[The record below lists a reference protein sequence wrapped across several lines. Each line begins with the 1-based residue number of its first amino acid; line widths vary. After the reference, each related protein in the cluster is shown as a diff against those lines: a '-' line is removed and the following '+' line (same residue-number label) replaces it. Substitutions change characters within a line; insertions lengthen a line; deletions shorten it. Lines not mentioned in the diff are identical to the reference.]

1 MEIVRKIQKLLRS
14 KKAYSSAPLAVVI
27 ALAGM
32 MFFVVLWQIIR
43 LITISAGVKDAVQ
56 SAVIATS
63 VGNYS
68 NVYDGVREGYS
79 GGYRYSGNSWKT
91 AISTGDIYGRLDKLL
106 CLKNT
111 GGKHAK
117 IFSNGIEYS
126 VYGLSVNVDN
136 ARFAPNSRDIQQF
149 SATSFI
155 TLEVPLSFCGN
166 LLPPMKVELCVRSKF
181 TPKF

>member
-79 GGYRYSGNSWKT
+79 GGYRFSGNSWC
-91 AISTGDIYGRLDKLL
+91 AAVSTGDVYGRLDQLL
-106 CLKNT
+106 GLHSS
-111 GGKHAK
+111 GGKHVK
-117 IFSNGIEYS
+117 TNSDGTEYA

-136 ARFAPNSRDIQQF
+136 AQFAPTSGDIPQF
-149 SATSFI
+149 SATSYI
-155 TLEVPLSFCGN
+155 TLEVPLSFCGDI
-166 LLPPMKVELCVRSKF
+166 LPPMKIRLCVKSKY

>member
-1 MEIVRKIQKLLRS
+1 MTRIRKLLRS

-43 LITISAGVKDAVQ
+43 LITIAAGVQDAVQ
-56 SAVIATS
+56 SAVISTS

-79 GGYRYSGNSWKT
+79 GGYRFSGNSWKT
-91 AISTGDIYGRLDKLL
+91 AVSTGNVYGRLDQLL
-106 CLKNT
+106 GLQSS
-111 GGKHAK
+111 GGKHIKAN
-117 IFSNGIEYS
+117 SDGTEYA

-136 ARFAPNSRDIQQF
+136 AEFAPSSGEIEQF
-149 SATSFI
+149 SATSYI
-155 TLEVPLSFCGN
+155 TLEVPLSFCGDI
-166 LLPPMKVELCVRSKF
+166 LPPMKVRLCVKSKY

>member
-1 MEIVRKIQKLLRS
+1 MEVVRKIKKLLHS
-14 KKAYSSAPLAVVI
+14 KKAYSSAPLVVVI

-91 AISTGDIYGRLDKLL
+91 AVSTGDVYGRLDQLL
-106 CLKNT
+106 ELRSS
-111 GGKHAK
+111 GGKHVK
-117 IFSNGIEYS
+117 TNSDGTEYA

-136 ARFAPNSRDIQQF
+136 AQFAPTSGDIPQF
-149 SATSFI
+149 SATSYI
-155 TLEVPLSFCGN
+155 TLEVPLSFCGDI
-166 LLPPMKVELCVRSKF
+166 LPPLKIRLCVKSKY

>member
-1 MEIVRKIQKLLRS
+1 MTKIRKLLRS

-43 LITISAGVKDAVQ
+43 LITIAAGVQDAVQ
-56 SAVIATS
+56 SAVISTS
-63 VGNYS
+63 VNNYS

-79 GGYRYSGNSWKT
+79 GGYRFSGNSWKS
-91 AISTGDIYGRLDKLL
+91 AVSTGNVYSRLDQLL
-106 CLKNT
+106 GLQS
-111 GGKHAK
+111 GSGKHIK
-117 IFSNGIEYS
+117 TNSDGTEYA

-136 ARFAPNSRDIQQF
+136 AEFAPSSGEIEQF
-149 SATSFI
+149 SATSYI
-155 TLEVPLSFCGN
+155 TLEVPLSFCGDI
-166 LLPPMKVELCVRSKF
+166 LPPMKIRLCVKSKY

>member
-1 MEIVRKIQKLLRS
+1 MRKLLQLLRS
-14 KKAYSSAPLAVVI
+14 KKGYTSAPLVVVI

-79 GGYRYSGNSWKT
+79 GGYRYSGNSWRA
-91 AISTGDIYGRLDKLL
+91 AISTGDVYGRLDQLL
-106 CLKNT
+106 GLRSS
-111 GGKHAK
+111 GGKHVK
-117 IFSNGIEYS
+117 INSDGTEYA

-136 ARFAPNSRDIQQF
+136 AQFAPTSGDIPQF
-149 SATSFI
+149 SATSYI
-155 TLEVPLSFCGN
+155 TLEVPLSFCGDV
-166 LLPPMKVELCVRSKF
+166 LPPMKIRLCVKSKY

>member
-1 MEIVRKIQKLLRS
+1 MISKIIQLLRS
-14 KKAYSSAPLAVVI
+14 RKAYSSAPLAVVI

-91 AISTGDIYGRLDKLL
+91 AVSTGDVYGRLDQLL
-106 CLKNT
+106 GLHSS
-111 GGKHAK
+111 GGKHIK
-117 IFSNGIEYS
+117 TNSDGKEYS
-126 VYGLSVNVDN
+126 
-136 ARFAPNSRDIQQF
+136 I
-149 SATSFI
+149 
-155 TLEVPLSFCGN
+155 
-166 LLPPMKVELCVRSKF
+166 
-181 TPKF
+181 

>member
-1 MEIVRKIQKLLRS
+1 MIGKIRRLLRS
-14 KKAYSSAPLAVVI
+14 RKGFSSAPLAVVI

-32 MFFVVLWQIIR
+32 MFFVVLWQFVR

-79 GGYRYSGNSWKT
+79 GGYRYSGSSWQT
-91 AISTGDIYGRLDKLL
+91 AVSTGDVYGRLDQLL
-106 CLKNT
+106 GLHSS
-111 GGKHAK
+111 GGKHVK
-117 IFSNGIEYS
+117 TNSDGVEYS

-136 ARFAPNSRDIQQF
+136 AQFAPTSGNISQF
-149 SATSFI
+149 CATSYI
-155 TLEVPLSFCGN
+155 TLEVPLSFCGDI
-166 LLPPMKVELCVRSKF
+166 LPPMRIQLMVKSKY

>member
-1 MEIVRKIQKLLRS
+1 MEIASRIKKLLRS

-32 MFFVVLWQIIR
+32 MFFVTLWQIVR
-43 LITISAGVKDAVQ
+43 LVTIAAGVKDAVQ
-56 SAVIATS
+56 SAVISTS

-79 GGYRYSGNSWKT
+79 GGYKFSGNSWKT
-91 AISTGDIYGRLDKLL
+91 AISTGDVYGRMDGLL
-106 CLKNT
+106 GLKSD
-111 GGKHAK
+111 GSKHSKYTAD
-117 IFSNGIEYS
+117 GVEYS

-136 ARFAPNSRDIQQF
+136 AEFAPSSGEIKQF
-149 SATSFI
+149 SATSYI
-155 TLEVPLSFCGN
+155 TLEVPLSFCGDV
-166 LLPPMKVELCVRSKF
+166 LPPMKVRLCVKSKY

>member
-1 MEIVRKIQKLLRS
+1 MKKILLLLRS
-14 KKAYSSAPLAVVI
+14 KKAYTAAPLTVAI

-32 MFFVVLWQIIR
+32 MFFVTIWQIVR
-43 LITISAGVKDAVQ
+43 LVTISAGVQDAVQ

-79 GGYRYSGNSWKT
+79 GGYRFSGNSWRA
-91 AISTGDIYGRLDKLL
+91 AISTGDVYGRLDQLL
-106 CLKNT
+106 GLQSS
-111 GGKHAK
+111 GGKHVK
-117 IFSNGIEYS
+117 INSDGTEFA

-136 ARFAPNSRDIQQF
+136 AQFAPNSSEIKQF
-149 SATSFI
+149 SATSYI
-155 TLEVPLSFCGN
+155 TLEVPLSFCGDI
-166 LLPPMKVELCVRSKF
+166 LPPMKIRLCVKSKY

>member
-1 MEIVRKIQKLLRS
+1 MKKLLQLLRS
-14 KKAYSSAPLAVVI
+14 KKAYTAAPLTVAI

-79 GGYRYSGNSWKT
+79 GGYRFSGNSWRA
-91 AISTGDIYGRLDKLL
+91 AISTGDVYGRLDQLL
-106 CLKNT
+106 GLHNS
-111 GGKHAK
+111 GGKHIK
-117 IFSNGIEYS
+117 SNSDGTEFA
-126 VYGLSVNVDN
+126 VYGLFVNVDN
-136 ARFAPNSRDIQQF
+136 AQFAPTSGDIPQF
-149 SATSFI
+149 SATSYI
-155 TLEVPLSFCGN
+155 TLEVPLSFCGDV
-166 LLPPMKVELCVRSKF
+166 LPPMKIQLCVKSKY

>member
-1 MEIVRKIQKLLRS
+1 MKKILRLLRS
-14 KKAYSSAPLAVVI
+14 KNGYTSSPLVVAI
-27 ALAGM
+27 ALGSL

-79 GGYRYSGNSWKT
+79 GGYRFSGNSWKT
-91 AISTGDIYGRLDKLL
+91 AVSTGDVYGRMDGLL
-106 CLKNT
+106 GLKSD
-111 GGKHAK
+111 GSKHSKYTAD
-117 IFSNGIEYS
+117 GVEYS

-136 ARFAPNSRDIQQF
+136 AQFAPSSGEIKQF
-149 SATSFI
+149 SATSYI
-155 TLEVPLSFCGN
+155 TLEVPLSFCGDM
-166 LLPPMKVELCVRSKF
+166 LPPMKIRLCVKSKY

>member
-1 MEIVRKIQKLLRS
+1 MRKIIQLLRS
-14 KKAYSSAPLAVVI
+14 KKGFSSASLAVVI

-32 MFFVVLWQIIR
+32 MFFVVLWQIVR

-79 GGYRYSGNSWKT
+79 GGYRYSGNSWKK
-91 AISTGDIYGRLDKLL
+91 AVSTGNVYGRLDQFLGL
-106 CLKNT
+106 HSRN
-111 GGKHAK
+111 GKHTK
-117 IFSNGIEYS
+117 SSSDGVEYS
-126 VYGLSVNVDN
+126 VYGLTVNIDN
-136 ARFAPNSRDIQQF
+136 AEFAPTSGEITQF
-149 SATSFI
+149 SATSYI
-155 TLEVPLSFCGN
+155 TLEVPLSFCEEV
-166 LLPPMKVELCVRSKF
+166 LPPMQIRLCVKSKY

>member
-1 MEIVRKIQKLLRS
+1 MKRIIQLLRS
-14 KKAYSSAPLAVVI
+14 KKAFSSAPLAVVI

-32 MFFVVLWQIIR
+32 MFFVVLWQIVR
-43 LITISAGVKDAVQ
+43 LVIISAGVKDTVQ

-79 GGYRYSGNSWKT
+79 GGYRYSGSAWNS
-91 AISTGDIYGRLDKLL
+91 AISTGDIYGRLDELL
-106 CLKNT
+106 GLKSA
-111 GGKHAK
+111 GDKHVK
-117 IFSNGIEYS
+117 INSDGTEYA

-136 ARFAPNSRDIQQF
+136 AQFAPTSGDIPQF
-149 SATSFI
+149 SATSYI
-155 TLEVPLSFCGN
+155 TLEVPLSFCGDA
-166 LLPPMKVELCVRSKF
+166 LPPMKVQLCVKSKY

>member
-1 MEIVRKIQKLLRS
+1 MRKIQKLLHS

-27 ALAGM
+27 ALAVM
-32 MFFVVLWQIIR
+32 MFFIVLWQIIR

-56 SAVIATS
+56 SAVISTS

-91 AISTGDIYGRLDKLL
+91 AISTGDIYGRLDELL
-106 CLKNT
+106 GLKNT

-117 IFSNGIEYS
+117 ISSNSVEYS

-136 ARFAPNSRDIQQF
+136 AQFAPNSNEIQQF
-149 SATSFI
+149 CATSFL

-166 LLPPMKVELCVRSKF
+166 FLPPMKVELCVKSKF

>member
-1 MEIVRKIQKLLRS
+1 MTRIRKLLRS

-32 MFFVVLWQIIR
+32 MFFVVLWQIVR
-43 LITISAGVKDAVQ
+43 LVTISAGVKDAVQ
-56 SAVIATS
+56 SAVISTS

-79 GGYRYSGNSWKT
+79 GGYRFSGNSWKT
-91 AISTGDIYGRLDKLL
+91 AVSTGNVYGRLDQLL
-106 CLKNT
+106 GLQSS
-111 GGKHAK
+111 GGKHVK
-117 IFSNGIEYS
+117 TNSDGTEYT

-136 ARFAPNSRDIQQF
+136 AEFAPSSGEIQQF
-149 SATSFI
+149 SATSYI
-155 TLEVPLSFCGN
+155 TLEVPLSFCGDI
-166 LLPPMKVELCVRSKF
+166 LPPMKVRLCVKSKY

>member
-1 MEIVRKIQKLLRS
+1 MTKIRELLRS
-14 KKAYSSAPLAVVI
+14 NKAYSSAPLAVVI

-79 GGYRYSGNSWKT
+79 GGYRYSGNSWRM
-91 AISTGDIYGRLDKLL
+91 AVSTGDVYGRLDQLL
-106 CLKNT
+106 GLHSS
-111 GGKHAK
+111 GGKHIK
-117 IFSNGIEYS
+117 T
-126 VYGLSVNVDN
+126 
-136 ARFAPNSRDIQQF
+136 NSD
-149 SATSFI
+149 
-155 TLEVPLSFCGN
+155 
-166 LLPPMKVELCVRSKF
+166 
-181 TPKF
+181 

>member
-1 MEIVRKIQKLLRS
+1 MKRIAKLLRS
-14 KKAYSSAPLAVVI
+14 KKGFTSAPWAVVI
-27 ALAGM
+27 ALAGL
-32 MFFVVLWQIIR
+32 MFFVVLWQIVR
-43 LITISAGVKDAVQ
+43 LVTISAGVKDAVQ

-79 GGYRYSGNSWKT
+79 GGYKYSGNSWKT
-91 AISTGDIYGRLDKLL
+91 AVSTGDVYGRIDDLL
-106 CLKNT
+106 GLKSV

-117 IFSNGIEYS
+117 ADEYC

-136 ARFAPNSRDIQQF
+136 TQFAPTSGDIPQF
-149 SATSFI
+149 SATSYI
-155 TLEVPLSFCGN
+155 TLEVPLSFCGDV
-166 LLPPMKVELCVRSKF
+166 LPPMKIRLCVKSKY